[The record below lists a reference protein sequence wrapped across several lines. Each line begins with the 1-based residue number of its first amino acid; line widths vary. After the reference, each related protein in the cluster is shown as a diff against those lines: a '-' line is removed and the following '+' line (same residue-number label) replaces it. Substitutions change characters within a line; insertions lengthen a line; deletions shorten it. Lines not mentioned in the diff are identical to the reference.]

1 MESFSYKLEVFEGPL
16 DLLLTLLSKNKVS
29 IFEISISELLAQYME
44 QIHRMEENDMEVAS
58 EFLEMAA
65 RLVQIKTASLLP
77 RPEEEEALR
86 QELAGQL
93 VEYEACRQA
102 AAGLGKLACF
112 DRFVREP
119 MKLPRRSVFE
129 GHIESQTL
137 LDALAAAGG
146 HARRQE
152 GAAQEILSPLV
163 SKPVVSV
170 SSQIVYVLRCLWK
183 TGKATYRQIFKAKKE
198 RSARVAA
205 FLALLELI
213 KGKRVRVEG
222 GSDDPVLVLQ
232 KGDRRWR
239 SKT

>member
-29 IFEISISELLAQYME
+29 IFEISISELLSQYME

-93 VEYEACRQA
+93 IEYEACRRTA
-102 AAGLGKLACF
+102 AELGKLTCF

-119 MKLPRRSVFE
+119 MVLPKRTVFE
-129 GHIESQTL
+129 GHIDPQTL
-137 LDALAAAGG
+137 LNALAAAGG
-146 HARRQE
+146 HARREVVSQDTF
-152 GAAQEILSPLV
+152 SPLV

-183 TGKATYRQIFKAKKE
+183 TGRAAYRQIFQAKKE

-222 GSDDPVLVLQ
+222 SSEDPVLVLQ

>member
-29 IFEISISELLAQYME
+29 IFEISISELLSQYME

-93 VEYEACRQA
+93 IEYEACRRTA
-102 AAGLGKLACF
+102 AELGKLACF

-119 MKLPRRSVFE
+119 MVLPKRTVFE
-129 GHIESQTL
+129 GHIDPQTL
-137 LDALAAAGG
+137 LNALAAAGG
-146 HARRQE
+146 HARREVVSQDTF
-152 GAAQEILSPLV
+152 SPLV

-183 TGKATYRQIFKAKKE
+183 TGRAAYRQIFQAKKE

-222 GSDDPVLVLQ
+222 SSEDPVLVLQ

>member
-29 IFEISISELLAQYME
+29 IFEISISELLSQYME

-93 VEYEACRQA
+93 IEYEACRRTA
-102 AAGLGKLACF
+102 AELGKLACF

-119 MKLPRRSVFE
+119 MVLPKRTVFE
-129 GHIESQTL
+129 GHIDPQTL
-137 LDALAAAGG
+137 LNALATAGG
-146 HARRQE
+146 HARREAVSQDTF
-152 GAAQEILSPLV
+152 SPLV

-183 TGKATYRQIFKAKKE
+183 TGRAAYRQIFQAKKE

-222 GSDDPVLVLQ
+222 SSEDPVLVLQ

>member
-29 IFEISISELLAQYME
+29 IFEISISELLSQYME
-44 QIHRMEENDMEVAS
+44 QIHRMEKNDMEVAS

-93 VEYEACRQA
+93 IEYEACRRTA
-102 AAGLGKLACF
+102 AELGKLACF

-119 MKLPRRSVFE
+119 MVLPKRTVFE
-129 GHIESQTL
+129 GHIDPQTL
-137 LDALAAAGG
+137 LNALAAAGG
-146 HARRQE
+146 HARREVVSQDTF
-152 GAAQEILSPLV
+152 SPLV

-183 TGKATYRQIFKAKKE
+183 TGRAAYQQIFQAKKE

-222 GSDDPVLVLQ
+222 SSEDPILVLQ

>member
-29 IFEISISELLAQYME
+29 IFEISISELLSQYME

-93 VEYEACRQA
+93 IEYEVCRRTA
-102 AAGLGKLACF
+102 AELGKLACF

-119 MKLPRRSVFE
+119 MVFPKRTVFE
-129 GHIESQTL
+129 GHIDPQTL
-137 LDALAAAGG
+137 LNALAAAGG
-146 HARRQE
+146 HARREVVSQDTF
-152 GAAQEILSPLV
+152 SPLV

-183 TGKATYRQIFKAKKE
+183 TGRAAYRQIFQAKKE

-222 GSDDPVLVLQ
+222 SSEDPVLVLQ

>member
-29 IFEISISELLAQYME
+29 IFEISISELLSQYME

-93 VEYEACRQA
+93 IEYEACRRTA
-102 AAGLGKLACF
+102 AELGKLACF

-119 MKLPRRSVFE
+119 MVLPKRTVFE
-129 GHIESQTL
+129 GHIDPQTL
-137 LDALAAAGG
+137 LNALAAAGG
-146 HARRQE
+146 HARREAVSQDTF
-152 GAAQEILSPLV
+152 SPLV

-183 TGKATYRQIFKAKKE
+183 TGRAAYRQIFQAKKE

-222 GSDDPVLVLQ
+222 SSEDPVLVLQ

>member
-1 MESFSYKLEVFEGPL
+1 MESFSYKLKVFEGPL

-29 IFEISISELLAQYME
+29 IFEISISELLSQYME

-93 VEYEACRQA
+93 IEYEACRRTA
-102 AAGLGKLACF
+102 AELGKLACF

-119 MKLPRRSVFE
+119 MVLPKRTVFE
-129 GHIESQTL
+129 GHIDPQTL
-137 LDALAAAGG
+137 LNALAAAGG
-146 HARRQE
+146 HARREVVSQDTF
-152 GAAQEILSPLV
+152 SPLV

-183 TGKATYRQIFKAKKE
+183 TGRAAYRQIFQAKKE

-222 GSDDPVLVLQ
+222 SSEDPILVLQ

>member
-29 IFEISISELLAQYME
+29 IFEISISELLSQYME
-44 QIHRMEENDMEVAS
+44 QIHRMEENDMEVTS

-93 VEYEACRQA
+93 IEYEACRRTA
-102 AAGLGKLACF
+102 AELGKLACF

-119 MKLPRRSVFE
+119 MVFPKRTVFE
-129 GHIESQTL
+129 GHIDPQTL
-137 LDALAAAGG
+137 LNALAAAGG
-146 HARRQE
+146 HARREVVSQDTF
-152 GAAQEILSPLV
+152 SPLV

-183 TGKATYRQIFKAKKE
+183 TGRAAYRQIFQAKKE

-222 GSDDPVLVLQ
+222 SSEDPVLVLQ

>member
-29 IFEISISELLAQYME
+29 IFEISISELLSQYME

-93 VEYEACRQA
+93 IEYETCRRTA
-102 AAGLGKLACF
+102 AELGKLACF

-119 MKLPRRSVFE
+119 MVLPKRTVFE
-129 GHIESQTL
+129 GHIDPQTL
-137 LDALAAAGG
+137 LNALAAAGG
-146 HARRQE
+146 HARREAVSQDTF
-152 GAAQEILSPLV
+152 SPLV

-183 TGKATYRQIFKAKKE
+183 TGRAAYRQIFQAKKE

-222 GSDDPVLVLQ
+222 SSEDPVLVLQ

>member
-29 IFEISISELLAQYME
+29 IFEISISKLLSQYME

-93 VEYEACRQA
+93 IEYEACRRTA
-102 AAGLGKLACF
+102 AELGKLACF

-119 MKLPRRSVFE
+119 MVFPKRTVFE
-129 GHIESQTL
+129 GHIDPQTL
-137 LDALAAAGG
+137 LNALAAAGG
-146 HARRQE
+146 HARREVVSQDTF
-152 GAAQEILSPLV
+152 SPLV

-183 TGKATYRQIFKAKKE
+183 TGRAAYRQIFQAKKE

-222 GSDDPVLVLQ
+222 SSEDPVLVLQ

>member
-29 IFEISISELLAQYME
+29 IFEISISELLSQYME

-93 VEYEACRQA
+93 IEYEACRRTA
-102 AAGLGKLACF
+102 AELGKLACF
-112 DRFVREP
+112 DRFVRES
-119 MKLPRRSVFE
+119 MVLPKRTVFE
-129 GHIESQTL
+129 GHIDPQTL
-137 LDALAAAGG
+137 LNALAAAGG
-146 HARRQE
+146 HARREAVSQDTF
-152 GAAQEILSPLV
+152 SPLV

-183 TGKATYRQIFKAKKE
+183 TGRAAYRQIFQAKKE

-222 GSDDPVLVLQ
+222 SSEDPVLVLQ
-232 KGDRRWR
+232 KGDRRWK

>member
-44 QIHRMEENDMEVAS
+44 QIHRMEENEMEVTS

-93 VEYEACRQA
+93 IEYEACRRTA
-102 AAGLGKLACF
+102 SELGKSACF

-119 MKLPRRSVFE
+119 MVLPKRTVFE
-129 GHIESQTL
+129 GHIDPQAL
-137 LDALAAAGG
+137 LNALAAAGG
-146 HARRQE
+146 HARREAVSQD
-152 GAAQEILSPLV
+152 AFSPLV

-183 TGKATYRQIFKAKKE
+183 TGRAAYRQIFQAKKE

-213 KGKRVRVEG
+213 KGKRVRMEG
-222 GSDDPVLVLQ
+222 SPEDPVLVLQ

>member
-65 RLVQIKTASLLP
+65 RLVQIKTVSLLP

-102 AAGLGKLACF
+102 AAGW
-112 DRFVREP
+112 EN
-119 MKLPRRSVFE
+119 
-129 GHIESQTL
+129 
-137 LDALAAAGG
+137 
-146 HARRQE
+146 
-152 GAAQEILSPLV
+152 
-163 SKPVVSV
+163 
-170 SSQIVYVLRCLWK
+170 W
-183 TGKATYRQIFKAKKE
+183 
-198 RSARVAA
+198 
-205 FLALLELI
+205 
-213 KGKRVRVEG
+213 
-222 GSDDPVLVLQ
+222 LVLIVLFA
-232 KGDRRWR
+232 
-239 SKT
+239 SP